1 MKKQMLI
8 IKIHSVVDVIT
19 NSSTELF
26 IMQGKTQGSV
36 EKILSG
42 IFKKHGKSLDACC
55 KPLAPL
61 DYRNKKEIVNTLYD
75 FRHHFIK
82 KLKFDGSE
90 FVLVG
95 ETDNSIPYEVMDE
108 IENTFHCCRIH
119 MG

>member
-1 MKKQMLI
+1 MKQMFI

-36 EKILSG
+36 EKILSS
-42 IFKKHGKSLDACC
+42 IFEKHGHSLDVDCR
-55 KPLAPL
+55 PLAPL
-61 DYRNKKEIVNTLYD
+61 DYRNKKEIVNILYG
-75 FRHHFIK
+75 FQHNLIK
-82 KLKFDGSE
+82 RLKFDGSE

-95 ETDNSIPYEVMDE
+95 ETDNSIPYEVMEE
-108 IENTFHCCRIH
+108 IENTFHCYRIH